1 MQPNKKS
8 PEQSTKD
15 LIKPST
21 HSDPKKVVKEQEKV
35 VVKKTS
41 STAIE
46 DETVSERTQVSGLKR
61 LTKLKHKEEE

>member
-1 MQPNKKS
+1 
-8 PEQSTKD
+8 
-15 LIKPST
+15 LVKPST
-21 HSDPKKVVKEQEKV
+21 HSSDPKKVVKEQEK

-46 DETVSERTQVSGLKR
+46 DETVSEKTQVSGLKR